1 MRLLARS
8 IALAVVLS
16 LLLSGPA
23 APLAAAQQPA
33 PAQPDLMQEAL
44 KTTQRDQSGSDLYDV
59 GAGFANIAYVP
70 GKAFVCGLG
79 VGAGVGMASMELMAV
94 FAEPA
99 LLDTAGLKPGDRVR
113 LAVRLDGDRL
123 VLLRVEKVY

>member
-79 VGAGVGMASMELMAV
+79 VGAGVILLIITLRHGYKAPPP
-94 FAEPA
+94 PA
-99 LLDTAGLKPGDRVR
+99 ATRCAGHSSLNGTP
-113 LAVRLDGDRL
+113 
-123 VLLRVEKVY
+123 

>member
-79 VGAGVGMASMELMAV
+79 VGAGVILLIITLGHGYKAAAAAGEEGCGGKWVLKGDDLRAV
-94 FAEPA
+94 P
-99 LLDTAGLKPGDRVR
+99 
-113 LAVRLDGDRL
+113 
-123 VLLRVEKVY
+123 RVEEAARLQ